1 MRCLRVPAL
10 LCGLVVGTCL
20 CGTLRAQQVDLWQG
34 VGLTAK
40 LGKGWSFTLED
51 QVRFDLDAPRYRS
64 SLLETTV
71 RKKVLPWLRLGV
83 GYRLRLNPD
92 EWQHRAHL
100 DALFSYAPEKI
111 PFEFRGLL
119 RYQHE
124 WATWDSPASMAFRQ
138 RFIATWNA
146 TKTIHPFLYL
156 EGQLRSVGG
165 GAALFD
171 RTRSGVGV
179 QYDVSK
185 RNSLE
190 LLYFYQAPFQR
201 DTRVG
206 THVISLAFEL
216 TLDWSK
222 KAAQEPEPR

>member
-1 MRCLRVPAL
+1 MRAQRLFAAMLFAAAL
-10 LCGLVVGTCL
+10 LSACSLQ
-20 CGTLRAQQVDLWQG
+20 AQQVDLWQG

-71 RKKVLPWLRLGV
+71 RKKVFPWLRLGV

-92 EWQHRAHL
+92 EWQHRAHF
-100 DALFSYAPEKI
+100 DALFSYAPKKL
-111 PFEFRGLL
+111 PMEFRGLL
-119 RYQHE
+119 RYQSV
-124 WATWDSPASMAFRQ
+124 WPTWDSPASMAFRQ
-138 RFIATWNA
+138 RFIATWDA
-146 TKTIHPFLYL
+146 TKTIHPFVYL
-156 EGQLRSVGG
+156 EGQLRAVDGG
-165 GAALFD
+165 PALFD

-179 QYDVSK
+179 QYDLSK

-190 LLYFYQAPFQR
+190 LLYFYQAPFNR
-201 DTRVG
+201 ENRVG

-216 TLDWSK
+216 SLDWSK
-222 KAAQEPEPR
+222 PESPKPIDP